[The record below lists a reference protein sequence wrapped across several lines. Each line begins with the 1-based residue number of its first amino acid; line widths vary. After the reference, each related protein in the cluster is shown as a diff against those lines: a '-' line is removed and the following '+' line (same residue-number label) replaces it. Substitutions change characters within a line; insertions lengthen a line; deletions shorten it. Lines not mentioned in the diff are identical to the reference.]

1 MNVTEGIALVGLF
14 VMGEQGG
21 GELVLRHD
29 IGTRYTRT
37 DYETACGSTVLQ
49 VRFRNGPE
57 ERGRVDHLLINGQP
71 VRDAAETLQIR
82 AARRG
87 IDSVEI
93 MNCGMDPRRPV
104 LRGVMN
110 LSEMESRAAGMR
122 SSLYFRLTRHGRD
135 WEITLD

>member
-1 MNVTEGIALVGLF
+1 MNVTLGVALAGLL
-14 VMGEQGG
+14 VAGEQGG
-21 GELVLRHD
+21 DLVLRHD

-37 DYETACGSTVLQ
+37 DYETACGSTVFR

-57 ERGRVDHLLINGQP
+57 ERGRVDHLLIDGRP

-87 IDSVEI
+87 IDSFEI

-110 LSEMESRAAGMR
+110 LSTMESRAAGMR
-122 SSLYFRLTRHGRD
+122 PSLYFRITRQGRKG
-135 WEITLD
+135 WQFTLD